1 MHIAWNQPLATRTDR
16 ARRVRKENVDF
27 FERYQPEARAVL
39 EELLDKYA
47 EYGVS
52 QLDDLGVL
60 YTPPFDQFGSPTEIA
75 ERFGGADE
83 LPSAVAAL
91 QELVYAA

>member
-1 MHIAWNQPLATRTDR
+1 MPPEPIALDEF
-16 ARRVRKENVDF
+16 RKENADF
-27 FERYQPEARAVL
+27 FDRYQPEARAVL

-60 YTPPFDQFGSPTEIA
+60 YTPPLDQFGSPSEIA
-75 ERFGGADE
+75 ERFGGSDE
-83 LPSAVAAL
+83 LRVAVAAL
-91 QELVYAA
+91 QEQLYAA